1 MTDTPSHPTYTLRA
15 TDPHAHL
22 FEVTLALPAPAA
34 DGQRLQLPAWIPGSY
49 MVRDFAR
56 HVVRLECEVLSSGKR
71 RELAVH
77 KVDKSTW
84 QCAPIPT
91 TDEEVTLVARYWV
104 YAYDLS
110 VRGAW
115 LDQTRAYV
123 NGVCVFLAAEGR
135 EHESLRVRLER
146 PQGVHDRGHRVATS
160 LRSVDVDS
168 GGYGE
173 YEAQDYADLIDHPV
187 EMSDIE
193 REVFEVQGVP
203 HGLVLSG
210 RQRCDI
216 DRLVQDLS
224 AICHQHHAMLG
235 WPEELDRY
243 EFLLHAADVMG
254 GGLEHRF
261 SNSCIVARDMLP
273 RRGMSSDDTRY
284 VRLLALLSH
293 EYFHLW
299 NVKRTQPAAFQ
310 PFDLRAEQYTRTL
323 WVFEGITSYY
333 DKLAL
338 LRAGVISTA
347 RYLKLLGEVITG
359 VMRTPGREQMSVA
372 DSSFDAWIKLY
383 KRDENAHNSLI
394 SYYSK
399 GSLIALALDLHLR
412 IESAGECSLDR
423 VMQALWERHGATGEG
438 IAEDGFEAL
447 AEEVSGVSLAGFFAA
462 TVHGTEDPPL
472 EALLAKVGVRLA
484 WRIAEQD
491 GAPRAWHAGQ
501 LGAGCRIAGG
511 GVVLDYVTRGGAAH
525 AAGLSAGDRLLA
537 LDGTRLD
544 AHNVRTRLRDS
555 APGATASLHAFRRD
569 ELMQFHV
576 TFAEPPVDTAHLSL
590 IEDASPAADALREQ
604 WWRGI
609 GPLGG

>member
-1 MTDTPSHPTYTLRA
+1 MTDMPAHATYTLRA
-15 TDPHAHL
+15 ADPHAHL

-34 DGQRLQLPAWIPGSY
+34 EGQRLQLPAWIPGSY

-56 HVVRLECEVLSSGKR
+56 HVVRLECEVQVAGQR
-71 RELAVH
+71 RALAVQ

-84 QCAPIPT
+84 ACAPIAAG
-91 TDEEVTLVARYWV
+91 DERVILIARYWV

-115 LDQTRAYV
+115 LDQTRAYI
-123 NGVCVFLAAEGR
+123 NGACVFLAAQGR
-135 EHESLRVRLER
+135 EREPLRVQFER
-146 PQGVHDRGHRVATS
+146 PAPPHDRGHRVATS
-160 LRSVDVDS
+160 LRAVEVDS
-168 GGYGE
+168 AGYGE
-173 YEAQDYADLIDHPV
+173 YEARDYADLIDHPV
-187 EMSDIE
+187 EMSDVE

-216 DRLVQDLS
+216 DRLLHDLS
-224 AICHQHHAMLG
+224 AICHQHHALLG
-235 WPEELDRY
+235 WPEDLDRY
-243 EFLLHAADVMG
+243 EFLVHAADAMG

-323 WVFEGITSYY
+323 WIFEGITSYY
-333 DKLAL
+333 DKLVL
-338 LRAGVISTA
+338 LRARVISPA
-347 RYLKLLGEVITG
+347 RYLKLLAEVITG
-359 VMRTPGREQMSVA
+359 VVRTPGREQMSVA

-394 SYYSK
+394 SYYTK
-399 GSLIALALDLHLR
+399 GSLIALGLDLHLR
-412 IESAGECSLDR
+412 SETDGACSLDR
-423 VMQALWERHGATGEG
+423 VMQVLWKRHGATGEG
-438 IAEDGFEAL
+438 IAEGAFEAL
-447 AEEVSGVSLAGFFAA
+447 AEEVSGLPLAEYFAA
-462 TVHGTEDPPL
+462 TVYGTDDPPL
-472 EALLAKVGVRLA
+472 EQLLAKVGICLA
-484 WRIAEQD
+484 WRVAEKEGGQ
-491 GAPRAWHAGQ
+491 RAWHAGQ
-501 LGAGCRIAGG
+501 LGAGCRLVGD
-511 GVVLDYVTRGGAAH
+511 GVVLDYVSRGGAAH

-544 AHNVRTRLRDS
+544 AHNVRTRLGDG
-555 APGATASLHAFRRD
+555 APGTTASLHAFRRD

-576 TFAEPPVDTAHLSL
+576 TFDELPADTAHLSL
-590 IEDASPAADALREQ
+590 MDDAPPVAGALRQ
-604 WWRGI
+604 RWWQGLD
-609 GPLGG
+609 G